1 MDKQDED
8 LNELRQ
14 ELKKERKQ
22 HENTLRVTVS
32 TTAKL
37 LRVFDISSAYSL
49 YVKSWIEIVLHLS
62 RRRTEHR
69 VLMKVFATR

>member
-22 HENTLRVTVS
+22 QENTLRVTVS
-32 TTAKL
+32 TTAEL
-37 LRVFDISSAYSL
+37 LRVFDISSAYGL
-49 YVKSWIEIVLHLS
+49 YMKSWIEIALHLS
-62 RRRTEHR
+62 RRRTER
-69 VLMKVFATR
+69 IEF